1 MRTRLSMLVVLLLAG
16 CAETARE
23 RAPMKNQVGK
33 NCIVHFRRDALG
45 MAGEIPSS
53 VMAGSVNGAETTQ
66 AGQLMDVGA
75 DWIVINLHGREFHIP
90 QAAILLIEF
99 GSNITQSPGLSQP
112 VEAHPVDHGDH
123 THAEHEHAGEHPPAG
138 NHAH

>member
-99 GSNITQSPGLSQP
+99 GSNITQSPRLS
-112 VEAHPVDHGDH
+112 
-123 THAEHEHAGEHPPAG
+123 
-138 NHAH
+138 